1 MNLKSEKR
9 KEWHFESEYSKWVH
23 CNFCAAPFL
32 LDDNYIVVRDNGLSR
47 ADRKNFECPI
57 CRSTDL
63 TYLQNIHLPAIRQMI
78 AVTIVHAFEDY
89 IKDRNQ
95 LGEKGKF
102 LNRKFI
108 NEAEW
113 WLFENKSTKPFSL
126 HWSCE
131 MLDISKWKI
140 RKICKKQ
147 REEKDSGVMNK
158 NKKWKS

>member
-9 KEWHFESEYSKWVH
+9 KEWHCEVEYSKWVN

-47 ADRKNFECPI
+47 ADRKIFECPI

-63 TYLQNIHLPAIRQMI
+63 TYLQEIHLPAIRQMI
-78 AVTIVHAFEDY
+78 AVIIVNAFEDY

-95 LGEKGKF
+95 LGERGKF
-102 LNRKFI
+102 LNRRFI
-108 NEAEW
+108 NEAEL
-113 WLFENKSTKPFSL
+113 WLFENKGTKPLSL
-126 HWSCE
+126 HWCCE

-147 REEKDSGVMNK
+147 REEKDRGVM

>member
-9 KEWHFESEYSKWVH
+9 KGWHCEAKYSKWVH
-23 CNFCAAPFL
+23 CNFCAAPFS

-47 ADRKNFECPI
+47 ADRKVFECPI

-63 TYLQNIHLPAIRQMI
+63 TYLQEIHLPAIRQMI
-78 AVTIVHAFEDY
+78 AVTIVHAYEDY

-95 LGEKGKF
+95 LGERGKF

-108 NEAEW
+108 NEAEL
-113 WLFENKSTKPFSL
+113 WLFENKGTEPLSL
-126 HWSCE
+126 HWCCE

-140 RKICKKQ
+140 RQICKKQ
-147 REEKDSGVMNK
+147 REEKDRGCNVMTAQR
-158 NKKWKS
+158 

>member
-9 KEWHFESEYSKWVH
+9 KEWHCEVEYSKWVH

-32 LDDNYIVVRDNGLSR
+32 LDDKYIIVRDNRISR
-47 ADRKNFECPI
+47 ADRKIFECPT
-57 CRSTDL
+57 CGSTDV
-63 TYLQNIHLPAIRQMI
+63 TYLKKVHLPAIRQMI

-113 WLFENKSTKPFSL
+113 WLFENKGTKPLSL
-126 HWSCE
+126 HWCCE

-147 REEKDSGVMNK
+147 REEKDRGCNE
-158 NKKWKS
+158 